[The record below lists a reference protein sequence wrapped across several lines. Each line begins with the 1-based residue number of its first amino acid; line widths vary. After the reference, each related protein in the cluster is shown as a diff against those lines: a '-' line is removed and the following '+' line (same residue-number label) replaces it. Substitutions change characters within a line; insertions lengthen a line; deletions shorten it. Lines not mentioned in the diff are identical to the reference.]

1 MLILQW
7 SAQDQ
12 YRHSGSNVPTAKR
25 LVFKRVGNKSE
36 HRSWI
41 KVKLKKP
48 FPNMSAPSIE
58 KTKVFLH
65 QRKRVYMCN
74 MRSLTLESLHGIVGI
89 WVERDSKL

>member
-12 YRHSGSNVPTAKR
+12 YRYSGSNVPTAKR

-65 QRKRVYMCN
+65 QRKRVYLCN
-74 MRSLTLESLHGIVGI
+74 MRSLTLESLHGIVGV